1 MQIFN
6 TSLKKNNIYKQF
18 LINSYMKKGV
28 VLFGFFVLIFILPFI
43 SSLNQTSNSDA
54 IACINNKVQEKGC
67 STFGL
72 DSKIFALL
80 STGQCEADL
89 LAADSNDECFVPVN
103 ANSCELKTTSQAVLA
118 LDSSGSDTDKYS
130 NWLLAQNKTAT
141 GIDWLLQIET
151 PESASCGVKDLAQ
164 AQYQVLIDQDKKLSL
179 SGSANCLSLDSSGY
193 WLKIN
198 PQCQNQEFEV
208 SCDKNFQVNLLF
220 KKQLSST
227 IYVFDESVKSE
238 TAGGTDFIKARESLC
253 FKKGN
258 FCDYEG
264 SLWATLILKKLGK
277 DVSSYLPY
285 LIVFEEDN
293 EKFLPESFLY
303 YLTDEEDF
311 KIGLLAKQIGNRYWD
326 EAYDRYYDTA
336 LALMGVSSEQ
346 TDAKDNAINWL
357 AEVQGDDG
365 CWDSGNVAKT
375 GFLLYSLWPSSFSGT
390 GVGDTDLLDD
400 CESLGNFCISDIE
413 CSEAGGDSLSGYNC
427 PGLSVCC
434 TNDKPSQTCSELGGE
449 VCDSSEDCD
458 GFSEYEASDLL
469 SSESCCVGTCKVP
482 AIITQSECEQNYGTC
497 KDTSCESGE
506 KEDSGS
512 SCNDISQ
519 YCCMQK
525 DGKSFWWLW
534 TLGILIVL
542 IALAI
547 VFRDKLKDFYDKLTI
562 KKKPS
567 FPPRPGIPQ
576 RMQEIPQRRI
586 IPQQQPQMRRPFP
599 QRERKSEL
607 DDVLKKLKEMGK

>member
-1 MQIFN
+1 
-6 TSLKKNNIYKQF
+6 
-18 LINSYMKKGV
+18 MKKGA

-54 IACINNKVQEKGC
+54 VACINNKVQEKGC

-89 LAADSNDECFVPVN
+89 LASDSNDECFVPVN
-103 ANSCELKTTSQAVLA
+103 ANSCELKTTSQALLA
-118 LDSSGSDTDKYS
+118 LDSGSSDTKKYS
-130 NWLLAQNKTAT
+130 DWILAQNKTAS

-151 PESASCGVKDLAQ
+151 SEPSLCDVKDLAQ
-164 AQYQVLIDQDKKLSL
+164 AQYQVSIDENKKLSL
-179 SGSANCLSLDSSGY
+179 SGSANCLSLDSTGY
-193 WLKIN
+193 WLEIN
-198 PQCQNQEFEV
+198 PQCQKEEFEV
-208 SCDKNFQVNLLF
+208 KCDKAFQLNLLF
-220 KKQLSST
+220 RKQLSST

-258 FCDYEG
+258 SCDYEG
-264 SLWATLILKKLGK
+264 SLWATLVLKKLGK

-293 EKFLPESFLY
+293 EKFMPESFLY
-303 YLTDEEDF
+303 YLTAEQDF
-311 KIGLLAKQIGNRYWD
+311 KIGLLAKQIGDRYWD

-336 LALMGVSSEQ
+336 LALMSVSSEQ
-346 TDAKDNAINWL
+346 TDERDNAINWL

-375 GFLLYSLWPSSFSGT
+375 GFLLYSLWPSSFSDDGED
-390 GVGDTDLLDD
+390 GELPED
-400 CESLGNFCISDIE
+400 CEDLGNFCVSDIE
-413 CSEAGGDSLSGYNC
+413 CLESGGDSLSGFSC

-434 TNDKPSQTCSELGGE
+434 NKDKPSQTCSELGGE
-449 VCDSSEDCD
+449 VCDSSQDCD
-458 GFSEYEASDLL
+458 GIPEYEASDV
-469 SSESCCVGTCKVP
+469 SSGESCCIGSCEEQE
-482 AIITQSECEQNYGTC
+482 IITQSECAENFGTC

-506 KEDSGS
+506 KEDFTY
-512 SCNDISQ
+512 SCDDVSQ

-525 DGKSFWWLW
+525 SGKSFWWLW
-534 TLGILIVL
+534 VLGILIIL

-547 VFRDKLKDFYDKLTI
+547 VFKENLKDFYFKLTT
-562 KKKPS
+562 KKKPGL
-567 FPPRPGIPQ
+567 PPKFGMPQ
-576 RMQEIPQRRI
+576 RMPEPQRRI
-586 IPQQQPQMRRPFP
+586 MPSSQSPHAPQYPRRPIP

>member
-1 MQIFN
+1 
-6 TSLKKNNIYKQF
+6 
-18 LINSYMKKGV
+18 MKKRV
-28 VLFGFFVLIFILPFI
+28 VLLSFFIIIFILPFI
-43 SSLNQTSNSDA
+43 TSLNQTSNSDA
-54 IACINNKVQEKGC
+54 IKCIENKVQEKGC
-67 STFGL
+67 VTFGL

-80 STGQCEADL
+80 STGQCEADV

-118 LDSSGSDTDKYS
+118 LDSSGSDTDKYA
-130 NWLLAQNKTAT
+130 NWILAQNKTAT

-151 PESASCGVKDLAQ
+151 SEPASCDIKDLTPN
-164 AQYQVLIDQDKKLSL
+164 QYQVSIDQDKKLSL
-179 SGSANCLSLDSSGY
+179 SGSANCLSLDSTGY

-198 PQCQNQEFEV
+198 PQCQAQEFEV
-208 SCDKNFQVNLLF
+208 KCDKAFQLNLLF
-220 KKQLSST
+220 RKQLSST

-258 FCDYEG
+258 SCDYEG
-264 SLWATLILKKLGK
+264 SLWATLVLKKLGK

-293 EKFLPESFLY
+293 KKFLPESFLY
-303 YLTDEEDF
+303 FLTAEQDF
-311 KIGLLAKQIGNRYWD
+311 KIELLSKQIGDRYWD

-336 LALMGVSSEQ
+336 LALMSISSEQ
-346 TDAKDNAINWL
+346 TDAKDNAVNWL

-375 GFLLYSLWPSSFSGT
+375 GFLLYSLWPSSSPDPN
-390 GVGDTDLLDD
+390 GDDEPPED
-400 CESLGNFCISDIE
+400 CEDLGNFCVSNIE
-413 CSEAGGDSLSGYNC
+413 CLESGGDSLSAYNC
-427 PGLSVCC
+427 PGLSTCC
-434 TNDKPSQTCSELGGE
+434 TKDKSAQTCSELGGE
-449 VCDSSEDCD
+449 ICDSSEDCD
-458 GFSEYEASDLL
+458 GIPEYGTSDLL
-469 SSESCCVGTCKVP
+469 SGESCCIGTCKEP
-482 AIITQSECEQNYGTC
+482 TITTQSACEENFGTC
-497 KDTSCESGE
+497 KDISCESGE
-506 KEDSGS
+506 KEDLSYA
-512 SCNDISQ
+512 CDDVSQ

-525 DGKSFWWLW
+525 TGKSLWWLW
-534 TLGILIVL
+534 ALGILIIL

-547 VFRDKLKDFYDKLTI
+547 VFKDKLKDFYDKLTI